1 MKQYFTCEIKNN
13 EKSAILMMTVG
24 VMIIVAMLALALIML
39 STSQLFLVQTQKKG
53 LKGFYAA
60 EAQVLW
66 AASKIQED
74 PNYDGGNSGDDIY
87 IIDADDDGINDA
99 EEIVIAI
106 ECTTKP
112 VANLY
117 DMAVGKIDSI
127 TDTFEVKTYVKYAGI
142 FGKKESAVQLNA
154 TIERI
159 VNQISPGEFKITTR
173 VIDWEQKK
181 PPKCPD

>member
-1 MKQYFTCEIKNN
+1 MKQFFTCETKNS
-13 EKSAILMMTVG
+13 EKSAILIMTVG

-66 AASKIQED
+66 AASKIQAD
-74 PNYDGGNSGDDIY
+74 SSYIGGNSGDDIY
-87 IIDADDDGINDA
+87 IIDDVEKAI
-99 EEIVIAI
+99 IAV
-106 ECTTKP
+106 ECTTEP
-112 VANLY
+112 VADLY
-117 DMAVGKIDSI
+117 EMAINGVSQEIDI
-127 TDTFEVKTYVKYAGI
+127 FEVQTYVKYTGI

-159 VNQISPGEFKITTR
+159 VNQDMSSPGQFEITTR

-181 PPKCPD
+181 PPKHPD